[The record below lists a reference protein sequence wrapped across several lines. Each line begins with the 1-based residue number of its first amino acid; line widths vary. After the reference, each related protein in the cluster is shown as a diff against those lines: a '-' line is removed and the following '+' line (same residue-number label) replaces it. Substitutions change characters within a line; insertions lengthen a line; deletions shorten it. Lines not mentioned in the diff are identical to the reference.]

1 MNTDDHAVV
10 IGVGRYPTLGGRSPA
25 KANDLKGPDEDAKA
39 VAAWLADPNGGGVPA
54 ANIQLVRSAN
64 YADPFDGHGPQPIE
78 NDIVQAFLT
87 VADAIKQSGHPGRR
101 LYIYAGGHGFSPER
115 KRGALFTAN
124 ADDLNRAHLYV
135 SEYFNWFV
143 NGASFAQYVLWFDAC
158 SSRDRL
164 FTPQPPSFLPRFAPM
179 VAKTV
184 EMSAYAAN
192 FTQKAVENLIDG
204 RVRGVFTHSLLQG
217 LSGKAVDPA
226 TGAITTA
233 SLRNHLF
240 NDMRRYMSQDQIDDP
255 DISTEPDF
263 GAVDDFVLIPGLAPP
278 APAPAPVTPVAK
290 VKLSVKADDEATEIL
305 LVNEAHA
312 LAARGLGAIEI
323 KVPKGRYLLRAKLGR
338 AEHEQRIELDSERT
352 IQLPGIQFAS
362 AAPLAGT
369 SRIHETH
376 EAASFDAIARINGG
390 PGERASLM
398 VMTRWW
404 SDTAEHRRFRAPH
417 SGLTLLHHGSER
429 FDLASGASEGDIDR
443 DRWATRTISIDPGLH
458 RLDFRIGG
466 KSAASMTISG
476 LTNFQTRLYLL
487 FAPNPDNSFEP
498 RLVDASVFM
507 WNTLYPERPDVV
519 RLTDAAR
526 LALADERSTLSP
538 QLLQSAWGRKL
549 NPMMMLYALHHMLLL
564 KQKEI
569 DDARQ
574 GGEPGGEMPQ
584 GASRPVRFDPHLFDL
599 TLDEAE
605 TVFGEDHP
613 DIRAIRFAAA
623 QDAGFLPIT
632 MPPMLW
638 PSWSRLMEASNRQPR
653 LIPLDIAE
661 MVAEQP
667 LSRPHFVWFR
677 RSARQIRRGTHVEA
691 VAEILNRAERQS
703 REVGATLPRP
713 AADGG
718 AEIAF
723 APAPVADV
731 GGPAPAAWPQSDAEM
746 RARLSRDMGLP
757 RSVVDAALARCGA
770 GP

>member
-1 MNTDDHAVV
+1 MNPDDYAVV
-10 IGVGRYPTLGGRSPA
+10 IGVGRYPTLGGRNPA
-25 KANDLKGPDEDAKA
+25 KANDLKGPDKDAKA
-39 VAAWLADPNGGGVPA
+39 VAAWLTDPNGGGLPA
-54 ANIQLVRSAN
+54 GNLQLIRSAN
-64 YADPFDGHGPQPIE
+64 YADPFDGGGPQPIE

-87 VADAIKQSGHPGRR
+87 VADAIEQSGRSGRR

-115 KRGALFTAN
+115 KRAALFTAN
-124 ADDLNRAHLYV
+124 ADTLNRAHLYV

-143 NGASFAQYVLWFDAC
+143 NGAGFEQYVLWFDAC

-164 FTPQPPSFLPRFAPM
+164 FTPQPPSFLPKFSSR
-179 VAKTV
+179 VARTV
-184 EMSAYAAN
+184 EMAAYAAN
-192 FTQKAVENLIDG
+192 FTQKAVENLIGG
-204 RVRGVFTHSLLQG
+204 RVRGVFTHSLLEG
-217 LSGKAVDPA
+217 LSGKAIDSA

-240 NDMRRYMSQDQIDDP
+240 NDMRRYMSQDQINDP

-263 GAVDDFVLIPGLAPP
+263 GAVDDFVLVPGLAPP
-278 APAPAPVTPVAK
+278 APVVPVAK
-290 VKLSVKADDEATEIL
+290 VKLTVKADDEATEIL
-305 LVNEAHA
+305 LINEAHA
-312 LAARGLGAIEI
+312 LAARGLGALEI

-338 AEHEQRIELDSERT
+338 AEHEQHIELESERT

-376 EAASFDAIARINGG
+376 ETASFDAIARIDRG

-429 FDLASGASEGDIDR
+429 FDLASGASEGDIDH
-443 DRWATRTISIDPGLH
+443 DRWATRTVSIDPGLH

-466 KSAASMTISG
+466 KTAASMTISAV
-476 LTNFQTRLYLL
+476 TNFQTRLYLL
-487 FAPNPDNSFEP
+487 FGSNPENSSEP

-507 WNTLYPERPDVV
+507 WNTLYTERPEIV

-538 QLLQSAWGRKL
+538 QLLRSAWGRKL

-564 KQKEI
+564 KRKEI
-569 DDARQ
+569 EDTRQ
-574 GGEPGGEMPQ
+574 SVVRAGEIPQ
-584 GASRPVRFDPHLFDL
+584 AALRPLQFDPDLFTL
-599 TLDEAE
+599 TLEEAMA
-605 TVFGEDHP
+605 VFGEDHP
-613 DIRAIRFAAA
+613 DIRAIRLAAA

-667 LSRPHFVWFR
+667 LSRPHLVWFR
-677 RSARQIRRGTHVEA
+677 RPTWQIRRGTQVEA
-691 VAEILNRAERQS
+691 IADILNRVERQA
-703 REVGATLPRP
+703 REVEATLPRP
-713 AADGG
+713 VVAGG
-718 AEIAF
+718 ADIAF
-723 APAPVADV
+723 VPALATDL
-731 GGPAPAAWPQSDAEM
+731 GGPAPPARPQFDAEM
-746 RARLSRDMGLP
+746 RAQLSRDMGLP
-757 RSVVDAALARCGA
+757 RAVVDAALARRGE